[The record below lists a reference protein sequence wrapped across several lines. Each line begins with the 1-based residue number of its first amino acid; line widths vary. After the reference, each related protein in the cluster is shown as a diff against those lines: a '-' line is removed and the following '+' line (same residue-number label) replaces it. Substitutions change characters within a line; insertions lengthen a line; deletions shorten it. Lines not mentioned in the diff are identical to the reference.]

1 MTSGGHFPTPRL
13 NPERGRLPA
22 HPVTSCPTTA
32 NTRPHSNKTFYYQ
45 KKIELP
51 QKLRDTMSTEHR
63 KKENAALFRDV
74 ASQLIYLLVIN
85 AMAHSD
91 IHGALVCLTGHQ
103 KSLDRDT

>member
-1 MTSGGHFPTPRL
+1 
-13 NPERGRLPA
+13 
-22 HPVTSCPTTA
+22 
-32 NTRPHSNKTFYYQ
+32 
-45 KKIELP
+45 
-51 QKLRDTMSTEHR
+51 MSTEHR